1 MNYCNYKRRKADNTI
16 IKEIDKNKYY
26 TAMHNCSLTQHF
38 DAFTTDAIA
47 TNATTMKDNA
57 ITTTTL
63 TTTDFSNG

>member
-1 MNYCNYKRRKADNTI
+1 MYNF
-16 IKEIDKNKYY
+16 
-26 TAMHNCSLTQHF
+26 SLTQHF
-38 DAFTTDAIA
+38 DAFTTDTIA